1 MTRAPLWDSGL
12 CRETSTKVASKA
24 VQMIIQVGI
33 LMRGEHEVAKP
44 FLIPPIL
51 AYQIVLAL
59 RGERT
64 KAAADADGIPVPG

>member
-1 MTRAPLWDSGL
+1 
-12 CRETSTKVASKA
+12 
-24 VQMIIQVGI
+24 MIIQVGI
-33 LMRGEHEVAKP
+33 SMRGEHEVAKP
-44 FLIPPIL
+44 FLIPPMV